1 MIDFYGV
8 HIYRP
13 FLVRSGVNQLGAYET
28 IYTTRLHAAI
38 LGVLLGKKVV
48 FMDNSYGKNRG
59 FYETWLK
66 DCDAV
71 KMMV

>member
-1 MIDFYGV
+1 MK
-8 HIYRP
+8 
-13 FLVRSGVNQLGAYET
+13 QLGAYKT

-38 LGVLLGKKVV
+38 LGALLGKKVV

>member
-1 MIDFYGV
+1 MK
-8 HIYRP
+8 
-13 FLVRSGVNQLGAYET
+13 QLGAYKT

-71 KMMV
+71 KMMG

>member
-1 MIDFYGV
+1 MK
-8 HIYRP
+8 
-13 FLVRSGVNQLGAYET
+13 QLGAYKT

-59 FYETWLK
+59 FYETWFK

>member
-1 MIDFYGV
+1 MRGM

-13 FLVRSGVNQLGAYET
+13 FLVRSSVKQLGAYET

-48 FMDNSYGKNRG
+48 FMGNSYGKNSG

-66 DCDAV
+66 DCNSV

>member
-1 MIDFYGV
+1 MK
-8 HIYRP
+8 
-13 FLVRSGVNQLGAYET
+13 QLGAYKT

-66 DCDAV
+66 DCNSV